1 MNNDLKP
8 LNTRYKLSNGRK
20 LTKRKKL
27 SRRRKLNKRKS
38 KNLSGGNVNYS
49 DEELLKWFEGD
60 GKTSLKFDNDNTL
73 TLNNFL
79 KNSEHT
85 LLNWL
90 IPDDGQRVANQD
102 FLDDKVEQLN
112 NEPPSID
119 NLMNLQPDMLTNNL
133 LKLLKYF
140 VDKINKDEIKLK
152 INKYNEYK
160 EYYVNG
166 DWDELYYIGNLLKI
180 FINVC
185 REINKINDTEKV
197 NLLRFNN
204 YFIILLNFMSEP
216 LLYLDLIN
224 PDKNYPYLDEHYN
237 NKLEISL
244 KRMNIQSGGGID
256 TRYIINNLEN
266 TKTKTKNET
275 TKQYIIDYLKKLKVQ
290 LDTKDSN
297 DLFDGIKNIDVE
309 EDSPFNKKVFNL
321 EEINEKLNGDL
332 QNSLNLLSLYIIII
346 LREFNLNDME
356 LENIKVLI
364 EKNNNIKKKL
374 LSVIKEKEKL
384 LKYVKIFDKNKNKEI
399 KILDIE
405 IFTSSIS
412 KKYSQFIKNIK
423 EENEILKLLKSNY
436 KEENYKIR
444 KIGLKM

>member
-8 LNTRYKLSNGRK
+8 LNKRYKSSKGRK
-20 LTKRKKL
+20 LTKREKL
-27 SRRRKLNKRKS
+27 SRRRKLNK

-49 DEELLKWFEGD
+49 EEELLKWFEGD
-60 GKTSLKFDNDNTL
+60 GKTSLKFNNDNTL

-79 KNSEHT
+79 NNSEHT

-90 IPDDGQRVANQD
+90 IPDNEKRVANQE
-102 FLDDKVEQLN
+102 FLDNQVEKLN
-112 NEPPSID
+112 NKPPSIND
-119 NLMNLQPDMLTNNL
+119 LINLQSDILTRNNL
-133 LKLLKYF
+133 LKLLNYF
-140 VDKINKDEIKLK
+140 VVKINKDEIKSK
-152 INKYNEYK
+152 INRYNYSK

-166 DWDELYYIGNLLKI
+166 DWDEIHYIGNLLKI

-185 REINKINDTEKV
+185 REINKIKDTQKV

-256 TRYIINNLEN
+256 TDYIIKDLKN
-266 TKTKTKNET
+266 TKTKNET
-275 TKQYIIDYLKKLKVQ
+275 TKQYIIDYLKKLNSH
-290 LDTKDSN
+290 LNIKDSN
-297 DLFDGIKNIDVE
+297 ILFDKIKSIEVE

-321 EEINEKLNGDL
+321 EEIKKNLNDDIF
-332 QNSLNLLSLYIIII
+332 NSLNLLSLYIIII

-364 EKNNNIKKKL
+364 EKNNNSKKKL
-374 LSVIKEKEKL
+374 LSVIKEKENL
-384 LKYVKIFDKNKNKEI
+384 LKYVEIFGDIKNKENKEI

-412 KKYSQFIKNIK
+412 DKYSQFIKSIK

-436 KEENYKIR
+436 KKENYIIR
-444 KIGLKM
+444 KKSIGL